1 MPAGQKHRL
10 HEHTGTPKILCE
22 ALEQNRIPEDYKT
35 LYKIT
40 HFAIDDVF
48 CCLLVVPKDGNAV
61 TIVDHRVR
69 CICLCCDVIMWLRKH
84 IIVNLALVH
93 TVHIRHIPQLIRRK
107 WTHCGCKR
115 RQFNVCCLITRVRWR
130 SATSNSLEFFQKSSS
145 LHYCSTRIV
154 KMSSPIPKQSSTAS
168 SCLTMIWVGC
178 WCYYQDALHYRADRM
193 PICPCKN
200 PSCARSIRE
209 ACAFCHRQVT
219 SAVRHST
226 CSSMRVAYTITPS
239 ASSYSSTT
247 QKIALSRMLLF

>member
-84 IIVNLALVH
+84 IIVNLALV
-93 TVHIRHIPQLIRRK
+93 PERRNIDERKRTCSRTTCASACWRTDK
-107 WTHCGCKR
+107 WITKGANDGQGR
-115 RQFNVCCLITRVRWR
+115 RMKN
-130 SATSNSLEFFQKSSS
+130 KSG
-145 LHYCSTRIV
+145 LKH
-154 KMSSPIPKQSSTAS
+154 
-168 SCLTMIWVGC
+168 
-178 WCYYQDALHYRADRM
+178 
-193 PICPCKN
+193 
-200 PSCARSIRE
+200 
-209 ACAFCHRQVT
+209 HRRTEKVNIGQVT
-219 SAVRHST
+219 TTGSESAAKERQEVFDKYP
-226 CSSMRVAYTITPS
+226 VTIS
-239 ASSYSSTT
+239 A
-247 QKIALSRMLLF
+247 